1 MEEKQGHSVHHL
13 RDEMSS
19 IHKRSFGG
27 EESLAKRLD
36 HQHQG
41 KLGLSQDHYLVVG
54 DQTRIDNVNSGG
66 IFGCRQLASGVGGVG
81 GGVGGGGLR
90 LKSESEMFG
99 GGEGPLR
106 HERQPGIERLAGN
119 DGALGERLSATE
131 KFSRVAFNEERLGA
145 KTHQLNAVE
154 NGALSRYQPN
164 ALPLTAYLTANH
176 FRDRPKE
183 TTGPLNLVVARKAG
197 MEVTDLFTFS
207 NILPFGIW
215 NFQC

>member
-1 MEEKQGHSVHHL
+1 
-13 RDEMSS
+13 MSS

-27 EESLAKRLD
+27 DESLAKRLD
-36 HQHQG
+36 HHHQG

-66 IFGCRQLASGVGGVG
+66 IFGCKQLASSAVGGVG
-81 GGVGGGGLR
+81 GGVGGVGGGGLR
-90 LKSESEMFG
+90 LKSEGEMFG
-99 GGEGPLR
+99 GVETPLR

-164 ALPLTAYLTANH
+164 ALPLALTAYLTTNH

-183 TTGPLNLVVARKAG
+183 TTGPLNLVMTRKAG
-197 MEVTDLFTFS
+197 MEVNDLFTFS
-207 NILPFGIW
+207 NILPFGTK
-215 NFQC
+215 

>member
-13 RDEMSS
+13 RDGMSS

-36 HQHQG
+36 HHQG

-66 IFGCRQLASGVGGVG
+66 IFGCKQLASGGVGGVG

-90 LKSESEMFG
+90 LKSEGEMFG
-99 GGEGPLR
+99 GAEGPLR
-106 HERQPGIERLAGN
+106 HERQPGIERLAGS
-119 DGALGERLSATE
+119 DGERLSATE

-154 NGALSRYQPN
+154 NGALSRY
-164 ALPLTAYLTANH
+164 
-176 FRDRPKE
+176 
-183 TTGPLNLVVARKAG
+183 V
-197 MEVTDLFTFS
+197 S
-207 NILPFGIW
+207 S
-215 NFQC
+215 

>member
-1 MEEKQGHSVHHL
+1 
-13 RDEMSS
+13 MSS

-36 HQHQG
+36 QHQG
-41 KLGLSQDHYLVVG
+41 KLGLGQDHYLVVG

-66 IFGCRQLASGVGGVG
+66 IFGCKQLASGG

-90 LKSESEMFG
+90 LKSEGEMFG
-99 GGEGPLR
+99 GVETPLR

-145 KTHQLNAVE
+145 KAHHLNAVE

-164 ALPLTAYLTANH
+164 ALPLTACLTTNH

-183 TTGPLNLVVARKAG
+183 TNGPLNLVVARKAG
-197 MEVTDLFTFS
+197 MEVNDLFTFS
-207 NILPFGIW
+207 NILVFGAK
-215 NFQC
+215 

>member
-1 MEEKQGHSVHHL
+1 
-13 RDEMSS
+13 MSS

-36 HQHQG
+36 HHQG

-66 IFGCRQLASGVGGVG
+66 IFGCKQLARGGS
-81 GGVGGGGLR
+81 GVGGGGLR
-90 LKSESEMFG
+90 LKSEGEMFG
-99 GGEGPLR
+99 GVETPLR
-106 HERQPGIERLAGN
+106 HERQPGIERLAGS

-164 ALPLTAYLTANH
+164 ALPLTAYLTTNH

-183 TTGPLNLVVARKAG
+183 TNGPLNLVVARKAG
-197 MEVTDLFTFS
+197 MEVNNLFH
-207 NILPFGIW
+207 
-215 NFQC
+215 FQR

>member
-1 MEEKQGHSVHHL
+1 MEEKQGHNVHKL

-19 IHKRSFGG
+19 IHKRRFGD

-36 HQHQG
+36 HHHQG

-66 IFGCRQLASGVGGVG
+66 IFGCKQLASGGVG
-81 GGVGGGGLR
+81 GGVGGVGLR
-90 LKSESEMFG
+90 VKSESEMFG
-99 GGEGPLR
+99 GAEGPLR
-106 HERQPGIERLAGN
+106 HARQPGIERLAGS

-154 NGALSRYQPN
+154 NGALSRYVS
-164 ALPLTAYLTANH
+164 T
-176 FRDRPKE
+176 
-183 TTGPLNLVVARKAG
+183 
-197 MEVTDLFTFS
+197 
-207 NILPFGIW
+207 
-215 NFQC
+215 

>member
-1 MEEKQGHSVHHL
+1 M
-13 RDEMSS
+13 
-19 IHKRSFGG
+19 
-27 EESLAKRLD
+27 
-36 HQHQG
+36 
-41 KLGLSQDHYLVVG
+41 
-54 DQTRIDNVNSGG
+54 
-66 IFGCRQLASGVGGVG
+66 
-81 GGVGGGGLR
+81 R
-90 LKSESEMFG
+90 LKSEGEMFRG
-99 GGEGPLR
+99 AEGPLR

-164 ALPLTAYLTANH
+164 ALPLTACLTTNH

-197 MEVTDLFTFS
+197 MEVNDLFTVS
-207 NILPFGIW
+207 NILVFGAK
-215 NFQC
+215 